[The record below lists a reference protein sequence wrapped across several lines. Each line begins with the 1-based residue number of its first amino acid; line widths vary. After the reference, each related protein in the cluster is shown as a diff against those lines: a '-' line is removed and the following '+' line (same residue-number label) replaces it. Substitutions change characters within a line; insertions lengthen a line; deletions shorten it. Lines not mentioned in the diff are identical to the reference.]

1 MTLRHRVAGLLIV
14 AAALGFAGLAAAS
27 ESDKREISGYA
38 LTEAGLGKFT
48 QATQNL
54 AAVPGACA
62 RGDTDDGGSGDES
75 LDQLVARLNAV
86 PGAQAAI
93 QSAGMTTREYIV
105 FMWSMME
112 SGLSA
117 WAVQQNGKLP
127 IDSICLRA
135 KLPMSKVSS
144 ALLNLEFQGLVRS
157 LPGKIYSI
165 A

>member
-14 AAALGFAGLAAAS
+14 AAALGFAGLADAS

-127 IDSICLRA
+127 PGVQQANVDFYNKHEAAMRA
-135 KLPMSKVSS
+135 LGDQDPCG
-144 ALLNLEFQGLVRS
+144 NDEDDDGDE
-157 LPGKIYSI
+157 
-165 A
+165 

>member
-62 RGDTDDGGSGDES
+62 RGHTDDGGSGDES

-117 WAVQQNGKLP
+117 WAVKQNGKLP
-127 IDSICLRA
+127 PGVQQANVDFYNKHEA
-135 KLPMSKVSS
+135 AMA
-144 ALLNLEFQGLVRS
+144 ALGEQDPCGNDEDDDGDE
-157 LPGKIYSI
+157 
-165 A
+165 

>member
-75 LDQLVARLNAV
+75 LDQLVAKLNAV

-117 WAVQQNGKLP
+117 WAVKQNGKLP
-127 IDSICLRA
+127 PGVQQANVDFYNKHEA
-135 KLPMSKVSS
+135 AMA
-144 ALLNLEFQGLVRS
+144 ALGEQDPCGNDEDDDGDE
-157 LPGKIYSI
+157 
-165 A
+165 